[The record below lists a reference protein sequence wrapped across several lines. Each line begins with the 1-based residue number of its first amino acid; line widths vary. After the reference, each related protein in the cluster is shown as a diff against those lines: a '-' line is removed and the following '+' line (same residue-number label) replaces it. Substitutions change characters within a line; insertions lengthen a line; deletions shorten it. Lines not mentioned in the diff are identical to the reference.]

1 MYWHPYDIER
11 RRVRIARVVSPLLEP
26 LVGMEA
32 IAYRGSMV
40 LKSLIRLGDEA
51 YALSPGKRAYLIVGR
66 EVLIEEMG
74 EVLSPH

>member
-1 MYWHPYDIER
+1 
-11 RRVRIARVVSPLLEP
+11 
-26 LVGMEA
+26 MEA
-32 IAYRGSMV
+32 IAYRGSIA

-51 YALSPGKRAYLIVGR
+51 YAISPGKRAYLIVGR

>member
-1 MYWHPYDIER
+1 MYWHPYDIQR
-11 RRVRIARVVSPLLEP
+11 RRVRIARALNSTLET

-32 IAYRGSMV
+32 IAYRGSIV
-40 LKSLIRLGDEA
+40 LKNLIRLGDEA
-51 YALSPGKRAYLIVGR
+51 CAISPGKRAYLIVGR